1 MFVQRE
7 LLCGKDTPL
16 ATPRSSRAENSSG
29 RCHRAVLWQ
38 GSSVGFQRWGL
49 NAAAVIKSKQPA
61 GGTPICLSVLSFS
74 RLGSGWG
81 AAWCWG
87 EHLSPGFHIPFVF
100 AWLPG
105 GVLEVVVPCW
115 PAAGHPCP
123 AAPGSGPLAAAAPSQ
138 PGGQRGGSGASPVP
152 APAPALVDKGNAA
165 SKAAYGGGEPP
176 QVAARHTQVTSP

>member
-1 MFVQRE
+1 M
-7 LLCGKDTPL
+7 
-16 ATPRSSRAENSSG
+16 SSKCCCRDQEQTAS
-29 RCHRAVLWQ
+29 RRDPHL
-38 GSSVGFQRWGL
+38 SV
-49 NAAAVIKSKQPA
+49 
-61 GGTPICLSVLSFS
+61 CLSALGFS

-81 AAWCWG
+81 AVRCWG

-100 AWLPG
+100 AWLAG